1 MGMYF
6 ASFSFFKQALW
17 CKNFR
22 VSELR
27 LGSKPER
34 KKFYRCIYSDI
45 RMSDLFSM
53 PLVSSRLSG
62 GFVDLDIDGGKKA
75 NMYSLPNL
83 DLP

>member
-1 MGMYF
+1 
-6 ASFSFFKQALW
+6 
-17 CKNFR
+17 
-22 VSELR
+22 
-27 LGSKPER
+27 
-34 KKFYRCIYSDI
+34 
-45 RMSDLFSM
+45 MSDLFSM